1 MGSMSLFYL
10 SLEIEKYLRVL
21 TRKFCSFFTDGRFKL
36 LSGQHIGAAVKIV
49 FEAMKKNQVPEAEIP
64 ASYKSLEAEV
74 LKVGTERNICHLFA
88 GMGQSQQESH
98 GLSNAEVMSY
108 HMLTIQEMNTSAG
121 RPWLTD
127 KELWFHLQAA
137 GLLTKEKRDTA
148 ARTTTGNDRTEKEI
162 ERTLV
167 CYITFLRVL
176 TRKFHCLSFRRQV

>member
-1 MGSMSLFYL
+1 
-10 SLEIEKYLRVL
+10 
-21 TRKFCSFFTDGRFKL
+21 
-36 LSGQHIGAAVKIV
+36 
-49 FEAMKKNQVPEAEIP
+49 MKKNQVPEAEIP

-108 HMLTIQEMNTSAG
+108 LMHTIQEKYSSTG

-137 GLLTKEKRDTA
+137 GLLTKEKKDSA
-148 ARTTTGNDRTEKEI
+148 SRTRTGKDRTEEEI

-167 CYITFLRVL
+167 CYIIFYASSRVN
-176 TRKFHCLSFRRQV
+176 FHCLFHRNQG